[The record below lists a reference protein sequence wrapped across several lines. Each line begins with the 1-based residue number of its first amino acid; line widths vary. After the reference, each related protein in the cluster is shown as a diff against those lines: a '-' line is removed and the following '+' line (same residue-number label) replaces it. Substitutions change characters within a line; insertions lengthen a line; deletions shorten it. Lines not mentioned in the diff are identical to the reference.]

1 MDTHSLSSIKSFHL
15 IKFTLFELKQL
26 PHHLNTWEQELLI
39 MKNIRLLVAT
49 TIPILLLLT
58 IGGMIIKVIN
68 THRGLLKELVINK
81 GRLYKLKL
89 IQQIGLLIGQ
99 WMGKEGLHIPTKC
112 QEMNLKYLCHMCK
125 YNILIQKFSGSAD
138 DNYKHNITNLYQY
151 KQQAIFSI
159 QHNEIKICKPI

>member
-68 THRGLLKELVINK
+68 THRELLKELVINK
-81 GRLYKLKL
+81 ERLYRLGL

-99 WMGKEGLHIPTKC
+99 LMGKEGLRIPTKC
-112 QEMNLKYLCHMCK
+112 QEMNLKYLCHLFKC
-125 YNILIQKFSGSAD
+125 ITETQKSSGLAD
-138 DNYKHNITNLYQY
+138 YYPLFYLYKIYDTNFQ
-151 KQQAIFSI
+151 K
-159 QHNEIKICKPI
+159 